1 MRTVA
6 QTVLRKAGLLED
18 EDKFS
23 YRYWKHKR
31 NESGLSLFLRR
42 VCRKT
47 AQSVFGSRWYGG
59 HKAGEFASRYVV
71 EHIVRS
77 IKGSKEEEAVGIL
90 SESIET
96 ANRKLKEY
104 ADAHQQMRGMGTTI
118 VAAVIQGRTLLVANV
133 GDSRLYI
140 VGDEITQ
147 VTQDHSLVQEMVRL
161 GQMDPQ
167 SAKNHPD
174 KNIITRAVGVSEK
187 VKIDIFERQ
196 LRAGEYIILCSDGL
210 TNMVEDSVIL
220 QILHGAGSLSD
231 KAERLIE
238 LANKNGGK
246 DNITVIIIEPNS
258 DEVAEC

>member
-1 MRTVA
+1 MKISSLTDIGTTREMN
-6 QTVLRKAGLLED
+6 QDYLYSSE
-18 EDKFS
+18 
-23 YRYWKHKR
+23 
-31 NESGLSLFLRR
+31 ESVGKLPNLFL
-42 VCRKT
+42 V
-47 AQSVFGSRWYGG
+47 ADGMGG

-77 IKGSKEEEAVGIL
+77 IKGSKAEEAVGIL

>member
-1 MRTVA
+1 MKISSLTDIGNTREMN
-6 QTVLRKAGLLED
+6 QDYLYSSE
-18 EDKFS
+18 
-23 YRYWKHKR
+23 
-31 NESGLSLFLRR
+31 ESVGKLPNLFL
-42 VCRKT
+42 V
-47 AQSVFGSRWYGG
+47 ADGMGG

-187 VKIDIFERQ
+187 VKIDI
-196 LRAGEYIILCSDGL
+196 ILCSDGL

>member
-1 MRTVA
+1 MKISSLTDIGNTREMN
-6 QTVLRKAGLLED
+6 QDYLYSSE
-18 EDKFS
+18 
-23 YRYWKHKR
+23 
-31 NESGLSLFLRR
+31 ESVGKLPNLFL
-42 VCRKT
+42 V
-47 AQSVFGSRWYGG
+47 ADGMGG

-77 IKGSKEEEAVGIL
+77 IKGSKEEEAVAIL

>member
-1 MRTVA
+1 MKISSLTDIGNTREMN
-6 QTVLRKAGLLED
+6 QDYLYSSE
-18 EDKFS
+18 
-23 YRYWKHKR
+23 
-31 NESGLSLFLRR
+31 ESVGKLPNLFL
-42 VCRKT
+42 V
-47 AQSVFGSRWYGG
+47 ADGMGG

-174 KNIITRAVGVSEK
+174 KNIITRALGAERTVD
-187 VKIDIFERQ
+187 IDFFDLKLEPDST
-196 LRAGEYIILCSDGL
+196 ILMCSDGL
-210 TNMVEDSVIL
+210 SNMVEDSKLEEIIL
-220 QILHGAGSLSD
+220 DQT
-231 KAERLIE
+231 EE
-238 LANKNGGK
+238 LPKKGEKLLKEANQNGGK
-246 DNITVIIIEPNS
+246 DNIAVILVEPFTN
-258 DEVAEC
+258 EVEKC

>member
-1 MRTVA
+1 MKISSLTDIGNTREMN
-6 QTVLRKAGLLED
+6 QDYLYSSE
-18 EDKFS
+18 
-23 YRYWKHKR
+23 
-31 NESGLSLFLRR
+31 ESVGKLPNLFL
-42 VCRKT
+42 V
-47 AQSVFGSRWYGG
+47 ADGMGG

-77 IKGSKEEEAVGIL
+77 IKGSKKEEAVRIL

>member
-1 MRTVA
+1 MKISSLTDIGNTREMN
-6 QTVLRKAGLLED
+6 QDYLYSSE
-18 EDKFS
+18 
-23 YRYWKHKR
+23 
-31 NESGLSLFLRR
+31 ESVGKLPNLFL
-42 VCRKT
+42 V
-47 AQSVFGSRWYGG
+47 ADGMGG

-77 IKGSKEEEAVGIL
+77 IKGSKAEEAVGIL

>member
-1 MRTVA
+1 M
-6 QTVLRKAGLLED
+6 
-18 EDKFS
+18 
-23 YRYWKHKR
+23 
-31 NESGLSLFLRR
+31 
-42 VCRKT
+42 
-47 AQSVFGSRWYGG
+47 
-59 HKAGEFASRYVV
+59 
-71 EHIVRS
+71 
-77 IKGSKEEEAVGIL
+77 
-90 SESIET
+90 
-96 ANRKLKEY
+96 
-104 ADAHQQMRGMGTTI
+104 
-118 VAAVIQGRTLLVANV
+118 ANV
-133 GDSRLYI
+133 GDSRLYM

>member
-1 MRTVA
+1 MKISSLTDIGNTREMN
-6 QTVLRKAGLLED
+6 QDYLYSSE
-18 EDKFS
+18 
-23 YRYWKHKR
+23 
-31 NESGLSLFLRR
+31 ESVGKLPNLFL
-42 VCRKT
+42 V
-47 AQSVFGSRWYGG
+47 ADGMGG

-77 IKGSKEEEAVGIL
+77 IKESKEEEAVGIL

-167 SAKNHPD
+167 SAKNHRIKYHYPGSGGVRKG
-174 KNIITRAVGVSEK
+174 KN
-187 VKIDIFERQ
+187 
-196 LRAGEYIILCSDGL
+196 
-210 TNMVEDSVIL
+210 
-220 QILHGAGSLSD
+220 
-231 KAERLIE
+231 
-238 LANKNGGK
+238 
-246 DNITVIIIEPNS
+246 
-258 DEVAEC
+258 